1 MYEVDAP
8 LKVRYQRFV
17 AKYKVKT
24 SLEDFVELDD
34 KIKFNSEEFQLYLCD
49 PEHQQ
54 MIRRRFHNENN
65 SILEFHKTLREFQ
78 FNSKELVRP
87 SFDTYFQRLAE
98 LAASRSNC
106 MKRGNG
112 AIIVKDQRIIST
124 GYNGTPF
131 GLVNCNEGGC

>member
-1 MYEVDAP
+1 M
-8 LKVRYQRFV
+8 
-17 AKYKVKT
+17 
-24 SLEDFVELDD
+24 ELDD

-49 PEHQQ
+49 PEHSH
-54 MIRRRFHNENN
+54 MIRRRFHNE
-65 SILEFHKTLREFQ
+65 SSTLLDFHKSLREYQ

-112 AIIVKDQRIIST
+112 AIIVKD
-124 GYNGTPF
+124 
-131 GLVNCNEGGC
+131 